1 MKNVDIEKILSSKIE
16 PNLVKLLLVHYKK
29 LKQHFFLEQYE
40 QSQLNSAK
48 FVEVTFRILE
58 DITKGNYTP
67 LDKNIKINALLQYL
81 ENLPKDKYPDSIRF
95 HIPKVLKIIYDIR
108 SKRGVTHVSEINPNV
123 MDATFVVSACDWI
136 LAEFIRLYY
145 SDNPKVAQK
154 IINSIVERKVPI
166 IEEFEGDI
174 KVLNPKLSI
183 ADKILLVLYKKY
195 PEYVSTSD
203 LKKWIKTKSP
213 THITTV
219 LRQLDNDA
227 KIYHRGKE
235 NIITKR
241 GISYVEKELSTEI

>member
-16 PNLVKLLLVHYKK
+16 FNLVKLLLEYYKK
-29 LKQHFFLEQYE
+29 IKQNFFLEQYE

-48 FVEVTFRILE
+48 FVEVVFRVLE
-58 DITKGNYTP
+58 YITKGNYTP
-67 LDKNIKINALLQYL
+67 PGKSIQINALIQYL
-81 ENLPKDKYPDSIRF
+81 ENLPKDKYPDSLRL
-95 HIPKVLKIIYDIR
+95 HIPKVLKIIYDLR

-136 LAEFIRLYY
+136 LAELIRLYY
-145 SDNPKVAQK
+145 ADDPKDAQK
-154 IINSIVERKVPI
+154 IINAIVERKVPI
-166 IEEFEGDI
+166 IEEFEGYL
-174 KVLNPKLSI
+174 KVLNPNLTV
-183 ADKILLVLYKKY
+183 ADKILLILYKKY

-203 LKKWIKTKSP
+203 LKKWIKTKSS

-227 KIYHRGKE
+227 KIHRRGKE

-241 GISYVEKELSTEI
+241 GIAYVEKELSTEI